1 MKLLSS
7 FIFLDTTSTH
17 YLTFGNIFM
26 GASIVCCLGE
36 PEISLGTVFYHAPG
50 GGRISFKTMV
60 SEDQDRVP
68 QTNPEPILYQSD
80 ITLMSD

>member
-36 PEISLGTVFYHAPG
+36 PEIFWGTVFYHAPG
-50 GGRISFKTMV
+50 EPELVLKLWSGRTRTGFHKLIQNQSYISLT
-60 SEDQDRVP
+60 S
-68 QTNPEPILYQSD
+68 L
-80 ITLMSD
+80 